1 MELQVKR
8 LHENAKLP
16 QRAHPG
22 DLGFDLFAV
31 ETVAIQ
37 PGQTVA
43 AKTGIACTFPEG
55 WGAIIKA
62 RSSQG
67 KAGIDVFGG
76 VVDSGYRGEIT
87 VLLYNSNAPVEYRGS
102 GGCLGP
108 NNSISDPTVI
118 YNHGDKIAQLVL
130 VPVFPGTVQE
140 TTTLGESVR
149 GTQGFGST
157 GR

>member
-1 MELQVKR
+1 V
-8 LHENAKLP
+8 
-16 QRAHPG
+16 
-22 DLGFDLFAV
+22 AV
-31 ETVAIQ
+31 Q

-43 AKTGIACTFPEG
+43 VKTGIACEFPEG
-55 WGAIIKA
+55 WGGIIKA

-87 VLLYNSNAPVEYRGS
+87 VLLYNSNAPIEFRGS
-102 GGCLGP
+102 GGPLGP
-108 NNSISDPTVI
+108 NDFYQYDPTVI
-118 YNHGDKIAQLVL
+118 YNHGDKVAQLVL
-130 VPVFPGTVQE
+130 VPVFPGTIQE
-140 TTTLGESVR
+140 ATTLGESSR

>member
-1 MELQVKR
+1 MELYVKK
-8 LHENAKLP
+8 LQENAKLP

-31 ETVAIQ
+31 ETVAVQ

-43 AKTGIACTFPEG
+43 VKTGIACTFPEG
-55 WGAIIKA
+55 WGAFIKA

-87 VLLYNSNAPVEYRGS
+87 VLLHNSEESGPFQITPGYNP
-102 GGCLGP
+102 
-108 NNSISDPTVI
+108 SDKAVI
-118 YNHGDKIAQLVL
+118 YAAGDKVAQLVL

-140 TTTLGESVR
+140 TTTLAESVR
-149 GTQGFGST
+149 GEKGFGST